1 MEEHLARDNG
11 LKLDGLSY
19 RLGRKLAVDAKA
31 ETFVDDPE
39 ANKLLTRPYRKPFV
53 VPESIA

>member
-1 MEEHLARDNG
+1 MKSHLAGENG
-11 LKLDGLSY
+11 LDLGGLGY
-19 RLGRKLAVDAKA
+19 TLGRKLAIDPKA

-53 VPESIA
+53 VPDSIA